1 MSGMWKRSHGRT
13 SEAPPDE
20 RGGYR
25 YVRPTAT
32 APHLDSTQ
40 PSRCRRL
47 RRKPVNRTLSG
58 RSALGARAALHA
70 PQPTFEAAQRSPRT
84 GTGLRAIHPNELLR
98 DHDAWGPPQP
108 WDAARSLP
116 RVPVEIFGRVNAR
129 AAQLRARKN
138 LQVDPLAEVQ
148 VLLVEESGGKYA
160 TSRSTSAM

>member
-1 MSGMWKRSHGRT
+1 VALSSPLDGARRGSAGGSKPAARL
-13 SEAPPDE
+13 PPLE
-20 RGGYR
+20 R
-25 YVRPTAT
+25 PE
-32 APHLDSTQ
+32 
-40 PSRCRRL
+40 
-47 RRKPVNRTLSG
+47 
-58 RSALGARAALHA
+58 SALLGHSGFAPGTALYA